1 MLEQEW
7 MRMPSDSRKKK
18 ELPLQL
24 VTDSSKVQT
33 IVITVDSASPNE
45 LTAKGKEEAGKPL
58 YLKRV

>member
-1 MLEQEW
+1 
-7 MRMPSDSRKKK
+7 MRMPSDSRTKNK
-18 ELPLQL
+18 LPPQL

-33 IVITVDSASPNE
+33 ILITVDSASPNE

>member
-1 MLEQEW
+1 
-7 MRMPSDSRKKK
+7 MRMPSDSRTKNK
-18 ELPLQL
+18 LPLQL

-33 IVITVDSASPNE
+33 IVITVDSANPNE